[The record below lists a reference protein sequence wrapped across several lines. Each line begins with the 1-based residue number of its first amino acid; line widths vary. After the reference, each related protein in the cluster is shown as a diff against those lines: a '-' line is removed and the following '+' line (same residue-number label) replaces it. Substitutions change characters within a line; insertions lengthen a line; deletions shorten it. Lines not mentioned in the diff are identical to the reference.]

1 MFLILKHGEMQP
13 YHNSHFSLSYTQ
25 ISYLQL
31 YQKGL
36 EFSFR
41 ICLDVY
47 DFSKVC
53 TPVGFLNNCLP
64 VNYT

>member
-1 MFLILKHGEMQP
+1 MQP

-25 ISYLQL
+25 IPYFQL

-36 EFSFR
+36 LFSFR
-41 ICLDVY
+41 ICLAAHG
-47 DFSKVC
+47 FSKIR
-53 TPVGFLNNCLP
+53 TPVGFLNNRFP